1 VDHAF
6 GSDLEPE
13 TSQHKVQWLQGGFG
27 TDIILKLS
35 VTEGRVRNLVL
46 ASQHMSHSQ
55 LHQRFFDGAE
65 DSQYSD
71 YAHCKILRLGIL
83 H

>member
-35 VTEGRVRNLVL
+35 VIEGRVRNLVL
-46 ASQHMSHSQ
+46 AFAAYVS
-55 LHQRFFDGAE
+55 
-65 DSQYSD
+65 
-71 YAHCKILRLGIL
+71 
-83 H
+83 